1 MNYSN
6 ISGSG
11 TLTNNMSETYHIVY
25 AVCFAFVSLATVTGN
40 ILLFYTIL
48 KSAQLRTATNSL
60 LLSLATADMV
70 AGSVM
75 MPLYVHLFATGREMG
90 DSTSKTLCLV
100 RKFLF
105 LLTSGA
111 SITSLSVVSVD
122 RMFAVSRP
130 FVYAR
135 IMNAKVVTSIIITVW
150 SICLTLTSCAVFIP
164 IRSWDSFLVTCRP
177 GVPRI
182 SYLAVTPVL
191 FYLPGVAILLSYIK
205 IFTIARTHRRK
216 ITVQNEPSCQ
226 PQPVSVI
233 EISNMGEERT
243 ANGRPRTITLTTST
257 SKKTPNTRVKRMSK
271 IRNTL
276 SNDIKAAK
284 TVSILVGLFL
294 ACWLPVASFYLYL
307 SSTGT
312 DVTSNKKL
320 GYLHDAFMFLS
331 FLNAA
336 VDPILYIFLNKELKS
351 ALKSNLRTLLKLNN
365 R

>member
-1 MNYSN
+1 MNFSNLSASDNLTSN
-6 ISGSG
+6 I
-11 TLTNNMSETYHIVY
+11 SETYHITY
-25 AVCFAFVSLATVTGN
+25 AIFFSIVALATVTGN

-48 KSAQLRTATNSL
+48 SSSQLRTATNSL
-60 LLSLATADMV
+60 LLSLATADLV

-75 MPLYVHLFATGREMG
+75 VPLYVQLFVSGRKTS
-90 DSTSKTLCLV
+90 DSTSRTLCLI

-111 SITSLSVVSVD
+111 SITSLAVVSVD

-135 IMNAKVVTSIIITVW
+135 VMTAKLVTFIIVSVWTV
-150 SICLTLTSCAVFIP
+150 CLTLTSCAVFIP
-164 IRSWDSFLVTCRP
+164 LSSWDSFLATCRP

-182 SYLAVTPVL
+182 SYLTVTPAL
-191 FYLPGVAILLSYIK
+191 FYLPGVVILLSYIK

-216 ITVQNEPSCQ
+216 ITIQNEPSVQ
-226 PQPVSVI
+226 PAPLSVI
-233 EISNMGEERT
+233 ELSNMREENVST
-243 ANGRPRTITLTTST
+243 GRPRAITLTTSS
-257 SKKTPNTRVKRMSK
+257 SKKTSTTRMKRISR

-307 SSTGT
+307 NSTGT
-312 DVTSNKKL
+312 RVTSNRSL
-320 GYLHDAFMFLS
+320 RYVHDAFMCLS

-336 VDPILYIFLNKELKS
+336 IDPILYIFLNKDIKR
-351 ALKSNLRTLLKLNN
+351 ALKSKLRGLLKLDN